1 MITFEHV
8 SKRYDDGTLA
18 VDDLSLECATG
29 EITVLVGSSGC
40 ARTTSRRMIN
50 RLVEPSSGATSIDGR
65 DVRSSEPSELRRGVG
80 QVIQHGGLFA
90 HRTLIDNIA
99 TVPRPLGRSRAEAR
113 RRPTS

>member
-65 DVRSSEPSELRRGVG
+65 DVRSSGPSELRRGVG
-80 QVIQHGGLFA
+80 QVIQHGGLFP
-90 HRTLIDNIA
+90 HRTVIDNIA